1 MGRFFLIGSPCF
13 LDKELSIGDS
23 ISVILG
29 TDEDSSN
36 IVPSK
41 MKLDI
46 VYEDNY
52 LLILNKPAGF
62 PVHPSM
68 RHFDDS
74 LSNGVKF
81 YFDSIGL
88 RRKIR
93 IVNRLDKDTSGIV
106 IFAKCE
112 YVQELL
118 TIQMRDNSF
127 KKEYLGIMERYFRCK
142 VWDD

>member
-1 MGRFFLIGSPCF
+1 MDRFFLIGSPCF
-13 LDKELSIGDS
+13 LDKGLSIGDS

-29 TDEDSSN
+29 TDEDSLN
-36 IVPSK
+36 IVATQ

-46 VYEDNY
+46 VYEDDY
-52 LLILNKPAGF
+52 LLILNKPAGI

-68 RHFDDS
+68 RHFEDS

-93 IVNRLDKDTSGIV
+93 IVNRLDKDTSGLV
-106 IFAKCE
+106 VFAKCE

-118 TIQMRDNSF
+118 TIQMKKQLF
-127 KKEYLGIMERYFRCK
+127 KKEYLGIMERYFR
-142 VWDD
+142 

>member
-46 VYEDNY
+46 VYEDDY

-62 PVHPSM
+62 P
-68 RHFDDS
+68 
-74 LSNGVKF
+74 
-81 YFDSIGL
+81 
-88 RRKIR
+88 
-93 IVNRLDKDTSGIV
+93 
-106 IFAKCE
+106 A
-112 YVQELL
+112 
-118 TIQMRDNSF
+118 
-127 KKEYLGIMERYFRCK
+127 
-142 VWDD
+142 